1 MLRVI
6 QNKLSLKKCMN
17 NKSNK
22 YTRLRLKR
30 EKKSFLRKKD
40 KSKLQNKKKLRRSKR
55 LIR

>member
-1 MLRVI
+1 
-6 QNKLSLKKCMN
+6 MN

-40 KSKLQNKKKLRRSKR
+40 KSKLQSKKKLRRSKR

>member
-1 MLRVI
+1 MSRAIL
-6 QNKLSLKKCMN
+6 NKLSLKKCMN

-40 KSKLQNKKKLRRSKR
+40 KSKLQNKKKLKRSKR

>member
-6 QNKLSLKKCMN
+6 QNKLSSKKCMN
-17 NKSNK
+17 NKNSK
-22 YTRLRLKR
+22 YIRLRLKR